1 MKIDPETRHQNLAQH
16 VKQQLEFIFVEDVKS
31 SVITFVFVMYDVPL
45 LLGLLSIFK
54 HEFLWIVSP
63 FILIVHL
70 WGIRLVIKN
79 PYSTQFEMVLFMG
92 ILGLFGAISLF
103 IMVQGMSY
111 YTLHITSV
119 FYYIIINLTTILLA
133 YIFVKYQIDKYAGDP
148 TKEKKWKPVKIY
160 GCINHRPSNR
170 IYIGTKCTR
179 NDYFKTC
186 YLINRYILLCYSF
199 YVCGSK
205 VFTSVLFYE
214 SEYGLCKLS
223 SIFQQGK
230 EKTY

>member
-16 VKQQLEFIFVEDVKS
+16 VKQQLEFTSVEDVRS
-31 SVITFVFVMYDVPL
+31 SVIAFVFVMYDAPL

-63 FILIVHL
+63 LILILHL

-119 FYYIIINLTTILLA
+119 YYYIIINLTTILLT

-148 TKEKKWKPVKIY
+148 TKEKKVE
-160 GCINHRPSNR
+160 
-170 IYIGTKCTR
+170 
-179 NDYFKTC
+179 
-186 YLINRYILLCYSF
+186 
-199 YVCGSK
+199 
-205 VFTSVLFYE
+205 TSQNIW
-214 SEYGLCKLS
+214 GH
-223 SIFQQGK
+223 
-230 EKTY
+230 